1 MEGLY
6 TVLTFPN
13 GLENNTAMF
22 QSISELVLAKI
33 KAPNLS
39 IKAAEKRRLL
49 SLSSS
54 FHYNQII
61 RLGDLFIE
69 SKISLND
76 FLPHTTTNTRIMD
89 ATYLK
94 REGKRVYG
102 AKKIKNYINGSY
114 EQLQDVLFTTENR
127 KDLNIIT
134 DFKIINH
141 NKKHLTKPQEIVKAI
156 REGKI
161 RKGDWLVIDGGLKS
175 REIMREARKAGVK
188 VATRLNS
195 NSVVFRFGKRFK
207 KEDIIG
213 VVKPIERTIGGE
225 NIL

>member
-195 NSVVFRFGKRFK
+195 QLSFVSASVLKRK
-207 KEDIIG
+207 I
-213 VVKPIERTIGGE
+213 
-225 NIL
+225 